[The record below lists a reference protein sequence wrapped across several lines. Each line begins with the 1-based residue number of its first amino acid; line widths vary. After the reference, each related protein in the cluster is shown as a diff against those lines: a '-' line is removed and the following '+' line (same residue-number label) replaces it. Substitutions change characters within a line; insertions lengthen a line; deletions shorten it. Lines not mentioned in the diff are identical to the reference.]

1 MCELCPVG
9 SWAAP
14 GSSEGG
20 CAPCPSGKY
29 NDALYAGSAEECT
42 VCEEG
47 KISIEPGASYCAA
60 VEAGSIP
67 SADRTAAFPC
77 PVGTSS
83 FAGAAA
89 CTRCAEGTVA
99 ATPGAS
105 YCATVEPGF
114 ESSTDRAKQT
124 PCPPGAFST
133 GASACQPCAQGRVSA
148 EPGAAFCSLCS
159 AALRLEATSNATAC
173 ACAPTF
179 VPNGDEDGDGCTCG
193 TDDQFLPGGTD
204 ACVPCPDGF
213 GKPGLG
219 SELKLCTYVQ
229 GDTAPLFLAAAA
241 CLFVAIASAALL
253 LRRAEGGLRGALRR
267 VLNSGIGMA
276 ALKISV
282 GACDIATDAMAL
294 SDVLGNPELESFHI
308 TFVVVFSLASVASLY
323 VLARRSAELLRKWRD
338 AAAAAVV
345 PAAEVVEE
353 GNASATLVD
362 AVRPGVRAALASDAD
377 GEDAEAEILDCVGQA
392 ADAAEELRLAA
403 ENAKIAEDAM
413 ESHFTIVSLAGE
425 DGPMGVVTLWLF
437 IVFLHEISVV
447 LLVSFALNC
456 ILLGIKLLH
465 VKKLAQM
472 EVRRRMARKAA
483 AALETAEGS
492 RAEARKVRRRS
503 LALLAEAAAVP
514 PVADD
519 VESSLPGG
527 AAAGGGGGDD
537 EQLATLR
544 AQLAERDAQ
553 LAESDGKLAERVA
566 AHLDTVASLRDQMEL
581 KERELTALR
590 ANITEK
596 EHRITELTNH
606 QQ

>member
-29 NDALYAGSAEECT
+29 NDALYAGSAEDCT

-47 KISIEPGASYCAA
+47 KISREPGASYCAA

-67 SADRTAAFPC
+67 SADHTAAFPC

-179 VPNGDEDGDGCTCG
+179 VPNGDEDGDGCTCR
-193 TDDQFLPGGTD
+193 TDQFLPDGTD

-338 AAAAAVV
+338 AAAAVV

-377 GEDAEAEILDCVGQA
+377 DEDAEAEILDCVGQA

-566 AHLDTVASLRDQMEL
+566 AHLETVASLRDQTEL
-581 KERELTALR
+581 KERELRADIAEKERKITALLSSPSTP
-590 ANITEK
+590 IS
-596 EHRITELTNH
+596 
-606 QQ
+606 